1 MSIVE
6 KLESGFR
13 AFPIQR
19 LIPIAALSILCATA
33 AVAPL
38 TSDQALAQ
46 EEGVTA
52 PFLQGE
58 PAVPDEKAAPSQGEE
73 SVRDDKAAP
82 SQGEGV
88 PTPPSPEVMQTTP
101 EATSPGETLAEQ
113 PSEEKDLS
121 LPTDT
126 DVSVGTEPMLSEA
139 EQWAGRLET
148 LLEDMRTLEAEAEDS
163 DTLYVELSSVLRTR
177 RSELREALARAGRT
191 FGTFQ
196 DSAGEGPDIETI
208 KHLYATLS
216 ALYAV
221 RVELLQHVSS
231 ELYQSVTGTG
241 SEGMN
246 ELRAEILQLMLYG
259 RVQALLMPHMA
270 SDWPTQLKR
279 APLPLVE
286 RVLVLIIAMIA
297 FRQWR
302 RWGPGF
308 LRRARE
314 SLAAARPRR
323 QLKLR
328 AARLLWYFDQ
338 VRKPLE
344 WLALLT
350 VFFKAVEFDELQDLE
365 KVLSSVAHWLLLA
378 WFAVA
383 LINAIAARGVAGLS
397 GETAGLRLRSLR
409 IIAAWF
415 VLLGLGLDLAET
427 YLGQATVYEGVWFL
441 FNILALPLLLL
452 LIAMW
457 RSEIFRQLA
466 LEPQV
471 PGWMK
476 SALQHRR
483 GLKSFWSAAI
493 GGAYL
498 IVLRL
503 QQQLLRSTSELDW
516 GRRFQ
521 ATLYQRELTKG
532 TVRRNEVGGEPID
545 GALRQRL
552 LEGEGKIFKNVG
564 DKEFARLSKLVEQD
578 NIGMAAV
585 VAERGGGKTVF
596 LQRIATEFMDKVVL
610 LDCPL
615 GGFEAFQAALAE
627 ALGMEQSEPT
637 PADFRHRVEKAG
649 IRVVAVDNFHRL
661 SRPVKDGFQDMD
673 HLAEFVRGL
682 ELRVLWVLA
691 LDSAAWNYIR
701 RTRADRIILLEEIYL
716 PPWTE
721 DQIGNLIDLR
731 CDEVGI
737 TPDFGELML
746 PQQLDA
752 VDLETMTE
760 HNRAGFRR
768 LIWHAAD
775 GNPGISLCLWANS
788 LVVTQEGEFVVRLAE
803 QQATKELEGLSLVG
817 LLVLRVIAQFDL
829 AADEDIVESLR
840 YSRSEVGNAI
850 AVALR
855 KGWIEDVDG
864 RYRISWDWY
873 RTITTVLARRNLL
886 ARRTR
891 GGLI

>member
-1 MSIVE
+1 MNIVE
-6 KLESGFR
+6 VFESGFR
-13 AFPIQR
+13 AVPVQR
-19 LIPIAALSILCATA
+19 LLPIAAIWILCATA

-52 PFLQGE
+52 PSLQGE
-58 PAVPDEKAAPSQGEE
+58 PAVSDDTAAPSQGEE
-73 SVRDDKAAP
+73 AVRDDKAAA
-82 SQGEGV
+82 SQGEGM
-88 PTPPSPEVMQTTP
+88 PTPPSPEVMQTLP
-101 EATSPGETLAEQ
+101 EATSPRETPAEQ

-126 DVSVGTEPMLSEA
+126 DVPVGTEPMLSEA
-139 EQWAGRLET
+139 EQWAERLEV
-148 LLEDMRTLEAEAEDS
+148 LLEDMRTLDAETEDA
-163 DTLYVELSSVLRTR
+163 DTLYAELSSDLRTR
-177 RSELREALARAGRT
+177 RSELREALTRAGGT

-196 DSAGEGPDIETI
+196 DGAGEGPDLETI
-208 KHLYATLS
+208 EHLYATLG

-221 RVELLQHVSS
+221 R
-231 ELYQSVTGTG
+231 GP
-241 SEGMN
+241 EGMN

-259 RVQALLMPHMA
+259 RVQALLIPHMA
-270 SDWPTQLKR
+270 SDWPTQLKH

-286 RVLVLIIAMIA
+286 RVLVIIIAMIV

-302 RWGPGF
+302 RWAPGF
-308 LRRARE
+308 LKRARE
-314 SLAAARPRR
+314 SLAEARPRR
-323 QLKLR
+323 HLKLR
-328 AARLLWYFDQ
+328 AARLIWYFDQ
-338 VRKPLE
+338 VRRPLE
-344 WLALLT
+344 WLAFLA
-350 VFFKAVEFDELQDLE
+350 VIFKAAEFDELQDLE
-365 KVLSSVAHWLLLA
+365 KALSSVAHWLLLA

-409 IIAAWF
+409 IIAAWV

-427 YLGQATVYEGVWFL
+427 YLGQGTAYEWVWFL
-441 FNILALPLLLL
+441 FKILALPLLLL

-476 SALQHRR
+476 SALQYRR

-532 TVRRNEVGGEPID
+532 TARRNEVGGELID
-545 GALRQRL
+545 GALRKSL
-552 LEGEGKIFKNVG
+552 LEGEGKIFKRVG

-578 NIGMAAV
+578 NIGMSAV

-610 LDCPL
+610 FDCPL
-615 GGFEAFQAALAE
+615 GGFEAFQATLAE

-637 PADFRHRVEKAG
+637 SADFQHRVEEAG
-649 IRVVAVDNFHRL
+649 IRVIAVDNFHRL

-673 HLAEFVRGL
+673 RLAEFVRGL

-701 RTRADRIILLEEIYL
+701 RTRAARIILLEEIYL

-737 TPDFGELML
+737 TPNFGELML

-752 VDLETMTE
+752 VDLETMIE

-768 LIWHAAD
+768 LIWHTAG
-775 GNPGISLCLWANS
+775 GNPAIALRLWANS
-788 LVVTQEGEFVVRLAE
+788 LVVTEDGEFVVRLAE

-840 YSRSEVGNAI
+840 FSRSEVGNAI

-855 KGWIEDVDG
+855 KGWIEQTAD

-873 RTITTVLARRNLL
+873 RTITTVLSRRNLL
-886 ARRTR
+886 VRRTR